1 MLDLKPNLLKQGYN
15 SVTALVKRGNLG
27 MWSGVH
33 EAMLIKCFCR
43 VSGNTSHI
51 P

>member
-15 SVTALVKRGNLG
+15 SVIAFVKRGNLG

-33 EAMLIKCFCR
+33 EAMLIKCFAEFLA
-43 VSGNTSHI
+43 NTSHI